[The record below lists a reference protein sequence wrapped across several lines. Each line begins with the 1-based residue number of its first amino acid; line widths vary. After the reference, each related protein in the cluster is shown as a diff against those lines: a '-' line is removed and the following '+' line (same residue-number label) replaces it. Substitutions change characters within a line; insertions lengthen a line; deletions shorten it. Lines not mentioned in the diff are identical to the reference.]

1 MTMTYLSTKPSSKP
15 NSGPPML
22 LVHGFDI
29 SCLEYRRLLPLLE
42 AEGVEAYAPCVPGWG
57 FTDTANM
64 RSVGVEA
71 KRAALLAFH
80 EQVLDG
86 RPAIWVGA
94 SLGACM
100 CLDAYIARP
109 AAVAKLASLDPG
121 FFTPAPPAV
130 PPFVGRLL
138 LQNVLSAPA
147 VRRSIAKQAYCE
159 KDAQTDDAIAVGNL
173 HIARARW
180 EEDSLEWLLGGA
192 YGDLAPSVPAADAVP
207 TLTLW
212 GREDEVIPPEGFGA
226 WPASQTVKALPSGE
240 FRWVERSG
248 HTPHLEQPAVTAAA
262 LTAFARGQ
270 PIQGDAVVPSAA
282 EVTLAAA
289 RELAGSAAAR
299 VGELLQAAK
308 KRAGE

>member
-1 MTMTYLSTKPSSKP
+1 
-15 NSGPPML
+15 ML

-130 PPFVGRLL
+130 NCNSTCG
-138 LQNVLSAPA
+138 
-147 VRRSIAKQAYCE
+147 
-159 KDAQTDDAIAVGNL
+159 
-173 HIARARW
+173 
-180 EEDSLEWLLGGA
+180 
-192 YGDLAPSVPAADAVP
+192 
-207 TLTLW
+207 LTS
-212 GREDEVIPPEGFGA
+212 
-226 WPASQTVKALPSGE
+226 SQ
-240 FRWVERSG
+240 
-248 HTPHLEQPAVTAAA
+248 
-262 LTAFARGQ
+262 LT
-270 PIQGDAVVPSAA
+270 PSASLHSKSA
-282 EVTLAAA
+282 SPNTVCVT
-289 RELAGSAAAR
+289 RS
-299 VGELLQAAK
+299 
-308 KRAGE
+308 